1 VTTTSHI
8 AAITL
13 DESGIARRT
22 AELDHERNV
31 AMNDLIEWNHFA
43 IVDAD
48 GPYRVT
54 LSTSENRI
62 TFSIT
67 SETLVP
73 PLLLA
78 IPFAPFRGIIR
89 DYVLI
94 CGSYFE
100 AVRNGNIPRI
110 EAIDM
115 SRRGLHNEGA
125 DLLSNLLSD
134 KVQMDSETARR
145 LFTLLHVLHL
155 K

>member
-1 VTTTSHI
+1 MSTTTYI
-8 AAITL
+8 ASITL

-22 AELDHERNV
+22 AEVGHDRNV
-31 AMNDLIEWNHFA
+31 AINDLIEWNHFA
-43 IVDAD
+43 VKDLE

-54 LSTSENRI
+54 LGTSENRV
-62 TFSIT
+62 TFAVASDSSDAT
-67 SETLVP
+67 QQLGVP
-73 PLLLA
+73 L
-78 IPFAPFRGIIR
+78 APFRGIIR

-94 CGSYFE
+94 CESYFE
-100 AVRNGNIPRI
+100 AVRMGNIPKI

-125 DLLSNLLSD
+125 DLLSTLLED

-145 LFTLLHVLHL
+145 LFTLLHVLQL